1 MKELLYKFMYKWE
14 GAYVYVNLHLLI
26 SRFIVICILGAI
38 APDIQVKII
47 AALNGDS
54 FVFKLASTISL
65 VLGFGINLIFTK
77 VDSLQKIRRYYNMVS
92 VISMILLITINLIGI
107 YDISVRFIGL
117 AIIESTFTNMLAIC
131 ISDTMNNM
139 FSGTERSIYSMKKD
153 NLRYIGGALG
163 LGLSFFVSFD
173 LSTLLYIQCAMYVI
187 MTLEDLFVF
196 SRLKNYIF
204 SEEEDKEVELKQVA

>member
-1 MKELLYKFMYKWE
+1 MKDILYKFMYKWE

-26 SRFIVICILGAI
+26 SRFITLCILGAI
-38 APDIQVKII
+38 APDIQIKIVE
-47 AALNGDS
+47 ALNGDS

-65 VLGFGINLIFTK
+65 VLGFGINLVFTK
-77 VDSLQKIRRYYNMVS
+77 VDSLTKIRRYYNMVS
-92 VISMILLITINLIGI
+92 VVSMILLVTVNLIGI

-117 AIIESTFTNMLAIC
+117 AIIEATFTNMLAIC

-153 NLRYIGGALG
+153 NLRYLGGALG
-163 LGLSFFVSFD
+163 MGLSFFISFN
-173 LSTLLYIQCAMYVI
+173 LSTLLYIQCVMYVL

-196 SRLKNYIF
+196 SKLKNYVF
-204 SEEEDKEVELKQVA
+204 SEEEDKEELKQVA

>member
-1 MKELLYKFMYKWE
+1 MKNVMYKFIYKWE

-77 VDSLQKIRRYYNMVS
+77 VDSLTKIRRYYNMVS
-92 VISMILLITINLIGI
+92 VISMILLTTVNLIGI
-107 YDISVRFIGL
+107 YNISVRFIGL
-117 AIIESTFTNMLAIC
+117 AIIEATFTNMLAIC

-204 SEEEDKEVELKQVA
+204 SEEEDKEELKQVA

>member
-1 MKELLYKFMYKWE
+1 MKNIYSRFLYKWE

-38 APDIQVKII
+38 APDIQVKIVE
-47 AALNGDS
+47 ALNGDS

-77 VDSLQKIRRYYNMVS
+77 VDSLTKIRRYYNMVS
-92 VISMILLITINLIGI
+92 VVSMILLITVNLIGI

-163 LGLSFFVSFD
+163 LGLSFFISFD

-204 SEEEDKEVELKQVA
+204 SEEEDKEELKQVA

>member
-1 MKELLYKFMYKWE
+1 MKNIVYKFMYKWE

-77 VDSLQKIRRYYNMVS
+77 VDSLTKIRRYYNMVS
-92 VISMILLITINLIGI
+92 VVSMILLITVNLIGI

-117 AIIESTFTNMLAIC
+117 AIIEATFTNMLAIC

-163 LGLSFFVSFD
+163 LGLSFFISFD
-173 LSTLLYIQCAMYVI
+173 LSTLLYIQCAMYVL

-196 SRLKNYIF
+196 SKLKNYIF
-204 SEEEDKEVELKQVA
+204 GEEEDKEELKQVA

>member
-1 MKELLYKFMYKWE
+1 MKNIVYKFIYKWE

-47 AALNGDS
+47 EALNGDS

-65 VLGFGINLIFTK
+65 VLGFGINLLFTK

-92 VISMILLITINLIGI
+92 VISMILLITVNLIGI

-153 NLRYIGGALG
+153 NLRYIGGAIG
-163 LGLSFFVSFD
+163 LGLSFFISFD

-204 SEEEDKEVELKQVA
+204 SEEEDKEELKQVA

>member
-1 MKELLYKFMYKWE
+1 MYKFIYKWE

-38 APDIQVKII
+38 VPDIQVKII

-77 VDSLQKIRRYYNMVS
+77 VDSLTKIRRYYNMVS
-92 VISMILLITINLIGI
+92 VISMILLTTVNLIGI
-107 YDISVRFIGL
+107 YNISVRFIGL
-117 AIIESTFTNMLAIC
+117 AIIEATFTNMLAIC

-204 SEEEDKEVELKQVA
+204 SEEEDKEVELEQVA

>member
-26 SRFIVICILGAI
+26 SRFITLCILGAI
-38 APDIQVKII
+38 APDIQIKIVE
-47 AALNGDS
+47 ALNGDS

-77 VDSLQKIRRYYNMVS
+77 VDSLTKIRRYYNMVS
-92 VISMILLITINLIGI
+92 VVSMILLVTVNLIGI

-117 AIIESTFTNMLAIC
+117 AIIEATFTNMLAIC

-153 NLRYIGGALG
+153 NLRYLGGALG
-163 LGLSFFVSFD
+163 MGLSFFVSFN
-173 LSTLLYIQCAMYVI
+173 LSTLLYIQCAMYVL

-196 SRLKNYIF
+196 SKLKNYVF
-204 SEEEDKEVELKQVA
+204 GEEEDKEELKQVA